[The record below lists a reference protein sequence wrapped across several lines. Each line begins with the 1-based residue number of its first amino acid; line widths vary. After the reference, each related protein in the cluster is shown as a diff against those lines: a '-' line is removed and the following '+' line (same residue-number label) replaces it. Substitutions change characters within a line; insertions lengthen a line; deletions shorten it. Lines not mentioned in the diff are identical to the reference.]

1 MFKKMQ
7 YFPLRLKVTK
17 VAKNIMLAALGIL
30 LIGLAG
36 CTMTRTP
43 EIRGLVLDRETW
55 MPVPDAW
62 VHAQLGLELVTIA
75 GRGNDLLSLDS
86 PHTRTNEKGEFFIPA
101 RDFQSPFFPFILKK
115 NYYYFGVSAETLDDR
130 LGEYDI
136 GPWGWKS
143 RIDVTLY
150 VEPWK
155 EFLQKNRKKGSS
167 YLGDF
172 FLNYSGADD
181 SRNPIN
187 YEEAYFSYLATLE
200 HYCFGKRLHYEKPAV
215 QGGCDEWE
223 LNYAIIK
230 YENFLKKLG
239 EPTTMEQRTSFAI
252 TMDRLANLY
261 KRNKNY
267 EKALDTF
274 KAVLKF
280 DKQRNLKSHLLRYEK
295 EIKELEQL
303 IQGEKR

>member
-1 MFKKMQ
+1 MTMFKKMK
-7 YFPLRLKVTK
+7 YFSPKVKVTK

-30 LIGLAG
+30 LIGLGG

-55 MPVPDAW
+55 RPVPDAW
-62 VHAQLGLELVTIA
+62 IHAQLGLELVTIA

-115 NYYYFGVSAETLDDR
+115 NYYYFGVSADTLDDR
-130 LGEYDI
+130 MGEYRI

-155 EFLQKNRKKGSS
+155 EFLLKNREKLFLGSCFHYVGS
-167 YLGDF
+167 DNLSKPVD
-172 FLNYSGADD
+172 
-181 SRNPIN
+181 

-200 HYCFGKRLHYEKPAV
+200 HYCFGGRLHYEKPAV

-223 LNYAIIK
+223 LNYAIFK
-230 YENFLKKLG
+230 YEKFLEKLKKPKTVDQESILAV
-239 EPTTMEQRTSFAI
+239 TMHRIAY
-252 TMDRLANLY
+252 LY

-267 EKALDTF
+267 EKALEIF
-274 KAVLKF
+274 KAALSYAR
-280 DKQRNLKSHLLRYEK
+280 QRGVKMNQLRYEK

-303 IQGEKR
+303 IQNQKK